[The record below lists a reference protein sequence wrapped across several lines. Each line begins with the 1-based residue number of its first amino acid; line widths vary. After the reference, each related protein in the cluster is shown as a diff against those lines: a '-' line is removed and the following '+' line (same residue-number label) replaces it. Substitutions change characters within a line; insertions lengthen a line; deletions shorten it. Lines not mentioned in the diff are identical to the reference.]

1 MAGELRKRS
10 ERATML
16 ARRGEP
22 LQVCISR
29 DDRVI
34 VVSAKM
40 VDELAIPGQAITDS
54 AKFAASWS

>member
-22 LQVCISR
+22 LQICIRR

-34 VVSAKM
+34 VVSAKT
-40 VDELAIPGQAITDS
+40 VDELAIRRSPV
-54 AKFAASWS
+54 KR